1 MSNPWVQPNPCE
13 LGWIGLNF
21 FLPTMVDW
29 IKKLPQPNPTRSM
42 HTPIF
47 FLSWLLLW
55 LVQNFNCNFLPFL
68 AVFVI
73 SSWCVGFWI
82 SCNDWQAL
90 VMEIVFNSCAWIH
103 CTQCVCW
110 KESMSATSGSIV
122 NLIIVVSWKMLGV
135 VWESWIGGRMKILCG
150 VGNLNW

>member
-1 MSNPWVQPNPCE
+1 MGSIQPMWVG
-13 LGWIGLNF
+13 LGWIELNF
-21 FLPTMVDW
+21 FFTHHGRLDQKITST
-29 IKKLPQPNPTRSM
+29 QPNPTYA
-42 HTPIF
+42 HPYF
-47 FLSWLLLW
+47 LPFLSLLW

-90 VMEIVFNSCAWIH
+90 VMETVFNSCAWIH
-103 CTQCVCW
+103 CAQCVCW

-122 NLIIVVSWKMLGV
+122 NLIIVVPWKMLGV
-135 VWESWIGGRMKILCG
+135 VWESWIGGWMKILCG

>member
-1 MSNPWVQPNPCE
+1 MGSTRPMWVE
-13 LGWIGLNF
+13 LDLCDGLDLVEF
-21 FLPTMVDW
+21 FLTHHSRLGQKIPS
-29 IKKLPQPNPTRSM
+29 TRPM

-103 CTQCVCW
+103 CAQCVCW

-122 NLIIVVSWKMLGV
+122 NLIIVVPWKMLGV
-135 VWESWIGGRMKILCG
+135 VWESWIGGWMKILCG